1 MRNDI
6 DLIFQS
12 YLKAKT
18 PNKQQNP
25 ILTESV
31 SKFYSNR
38 FVLELQEAYRY
49 DLECIDQI
57 IEEGRIGDAL
67 SKFAGGVSDAAGK
80 VKEFAKGKWSELAQP
95 LINKII
101 ASITPDA
108 KTLGNFLVG
117 LDDISKNP
125 QKLEQK
131 ANELDSRMS
140 ASEASEEYAF
150 ESFKSNK
157 QFLAENIFTE
167 SNIEELFY
175 SVITEAA
182 KKKAAVK
189 PTAKPAK
196 PTAKNT
202 KSNKKKKPSP
212 LAGRQTV
219 LTKNQFER
227 KVKDF
232 KEVVDE
238 YIAKKSPEKQR
249 AIRDKTASQITG
261 EEQPKPEQSAA
272 SQAKQFKP
280 LSKPKTIDSM
290 LDRADMYGGLVPRGS
305 NRSYDNTEK
314 SPEVNEPE
322 YSYSP
327 EPEVSP
333 ESDYAHDFT
342 SSANPESKYGPLTKP
357 EFRGLSKYGE
367 TEEPQKEGLLKKIW
381 GWVKNNK
388 GASLAAV
395 AIPAISAIALAIGGW
410 PMLAPLL
417 VKGLAAGGLN
427 AAKYVVGGINKGGKF
442 SWGDLGKAVLK
453 GAGLG
458 MAGGALFS
466 FVGHELSNMFDGN
479 EPAPSVE
486 SEPTEEFPA
495 DFEPPKAMP
504 HGSDADFEKL
514 HGSAMD
520 SGSKLDNAT
529 SWKDDYLRSQAQQ
542 SGGKFDSRLSDQ
554 LDSKLQSLYKK
565 NPNLDPQKALQ
576 MLGLAKESTG
586 TEFYLKFL

>member
-12 YLKAKT
+12 YLKAIN
-18 PNKQQNP
+18 PNKQQTP

-38 FVLELQEAYRY
+38 FVLELQESYRY

-67 SKFAGGVSDAAGK
+67 SKFAGGISDAASK
-80 VKEFAKGKWSELAQP
+80 VKEFAKGKWTELAQP

-101 ASITPDA
+101 ASLTPDA

-117 LDDISKNP
+117 LDDVSKNP

-182 KKKAAVK
+182 KKK
-189 PTAKPAK
+189 PTAKPAPKAKKPVK
-196 PTAKNT
+196 PTPK
-202 KSNKKKKPSP
+202 NKKKSP
-212 LAGRQTV
+212 QAGVQ
-219 LTKNQFER
+219 
-227 KVKDF
+227 KVPTRTD
-232 KEVVDE
+232 VRRALID
-238 YIAKKSPEKQR
+238 YIAKKGDKQK
-249 AIRDKTASQITG
+249 ALDDIIGDVQQSITG
-261 EEQPKPEQSAA
+261 VKAPRAAASAA
-272 SQAKQFKP
+272 SKAKQFKP
-280 LSKPKTIDSM
+280 LSKPKTVDGM
-290 LDRADMYGGLVPRGS
+290 LDRADMYGGLTPRVSQSPATRETGLTPRGS
-305 NRSYDNTEK
+305 RELST
-314 SPEVNEPE
+314 
-322 YSYSP
+322 
-327 EPEVSP
+327 P
-333 ESDYAHDFT
+333 ESELVNARFSDVG
-342 SSANPESKYGPLTKP
+342 SLRSAEATPELGA
-357 EFRGLSKYGE
+357 GE
-367 TEEPQKEGLLKKIW
+367 AEEPQKEGLLKKIW

-427 AAKYVVGGINKGGKF
+427 AAKYVVGGISKGGKF

-466 FVGHELSNMFDGN
+466 FVGNELSNMFGGN
-479 EPAPSVE
+479 EPSAPSVE
-486 SEPTEEFPA
+486 PSAGAEPTEEFPA

-542 SGGKFDSRLSDQ
+542 SGGKFDGRLSDQ
-554 LDSKLQSLYKK
+554 LDSKLQSLYRK
-565 NPNLDPQKALQ
+565 NPNLDPKKALQ